1 MGQIRPHSASRIWQ
15 RPSVRVVLGRVYK
28 ANSKQK
34 VSLQM
39 GSKRLSVASRMQA
52 LPRTLKLILLQLPVA
67 LVVLIFLDT
76 SIFMYRWFDKLIVPD
91 AYHWLLLFISFAPLV
106 YFAFRPSIGRK
117 LYLIAVAA
125 VLGFVLL
132 AMIGAFFL

>member
-1 MGQIRPHSASRIWQ
+1 
-15 RPSVRVVLGRVYK
+15 
-28 ANSKQK
+28 
-34 VSLQM
+34 
-39 GSKRLSVASRMQA
+39 MQA